1 MNSGSLLLKYV
12 LTSGK
17 KPGSEEVG
25 NTVEKWDY
33 ASWKGIR
40 YQYIYK
46 YTCMYIFIRLRM

>member
-1 MNSGSLLLKYV
+1 MNSDSLLLEYI